1 MIGCNH
7 ISGIKEF
14 LLGISVIIGL
24 LSEANNQLFNQNYV
38 ERVQLISVHS
48 FLDVIFDLDYSAIFV
63 VFYRFNMFWGSLSAN
78 ANIS

>member
-63 VFYRFNMFWGSLSAN
+63 VFYRFNMF
-78 ANIS
+78 